1 MNHRR
6 KNILPSNSSSEA
18 GARRATQRLQ
28 GNEETVLWETRENME
43 VGAQEKEMELLSQCG
58 VVREGP

>member
-18 GARRATQRLQ
+18 GARRATPQLQ